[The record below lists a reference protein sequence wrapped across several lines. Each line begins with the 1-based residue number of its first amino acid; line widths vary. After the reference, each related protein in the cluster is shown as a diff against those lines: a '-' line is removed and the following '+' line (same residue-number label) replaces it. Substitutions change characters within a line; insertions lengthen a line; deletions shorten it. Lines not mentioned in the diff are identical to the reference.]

1 MGAGWEAE
9 GVSWGTVGLAGQVF
23 DGPWCYVNEWDL
35 AFQRG
40 VGRVMAMKGAASRR
54 AALDAVELTQGV
66 AMRRRYEREI
76 RKKWGER

>member
-1 MGAGWEAE
+1 M
-9 GVSWGTVGLAGQVF
+9 SWCTVGLAGQVF
-23 DGPWCYVNEWDL
+23 DGPWCYVDSWDL
-35 AFQRG
+35 AFQRE

-76 RKKWGER
+76 RKKWGKR